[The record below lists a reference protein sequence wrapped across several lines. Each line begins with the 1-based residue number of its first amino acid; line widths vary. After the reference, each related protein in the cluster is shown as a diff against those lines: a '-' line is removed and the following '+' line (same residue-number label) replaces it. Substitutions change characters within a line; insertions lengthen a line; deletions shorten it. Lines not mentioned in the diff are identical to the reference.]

1 MAWWENRFL
10 KIKDGRLFI
19 QDREATQVAE
29 KHGTP
34 LFVYSQRQLISNF
47 RFLLE
52 LLKESTPLEVRI
64 CYAMKANAHPQ
75 LLNVLKREG
84 AWIDAV
90 SPGEVEESREAG
102 FPGKK
107 ILFTGTSV
115 SVDDLFHVFQQDDVI
130 VTIDASEQLESMKE
144 VKDSAFKRKTI
155 RVVLRWNPGIGR
167 GFSPKTT
174 TAGAKS
180 SDGIPVKFGIE
191 KKKVIPTLVKASEY
205 GFVPVG
211 LHQHLGSGWVAQDY
225 QAVKQAVDRMIQMAY
240 EVERHGFHLDF
251 LDFGG
256 GFGPR
261 YSEKQQIFPL
271 KRYVQHIGRRI
282 VQSGLK
288 LKALALEPGKY
299 LVGDA
304 GILLLCVEYIKESYG
319 NLFACVDAGT
329 YTSIP
334 RPVLYPQA
342 QHPIINCT
350 RIHTRKRVK
359 VTVAGNLCETG
370 DVFAREILM
379 PPPQRGDILAVLMA
393 GAYCRSMASRFN
405 LREIP
410 KEIIV

>member
-10 KIKDGRLFI
+10 KIKNGRLFI
-19 QDREATQVAE
+19 EGREATQLAE
-29 KHGTP
+29 KHGPP
-34 LFVYSQRQLISNF
+34 LFVYSQRQLLFNF
-47 RFLLE
+47 RSLFKLF
-52 LLKESTPLEVRI
+52 KESTPMEVRI
-64 CYAMKANAHPQ
+64 CYAMKANAHPR
-75 LLNVLKREG
+75 LMNVLKREG

-90 SPGEVEESREAG
+90 SPGEVEKSRETG

-115 SVDDLFHVFQQDDVI
+115 SADDLFRVFQQDDVI
-130 VTIDASEQLESMKE
+130 VTIDASEQLELMKE
-144 VKDSAFKRKTI
+144 VKDFAFKHKTI

-167 GFSPKTT
+167 GFSPKTI
-174 TAGAKS
+174 TAGARS

-191 KKKVIPTLVKASEY
+191 KKKVIPALVKASEY

-211 LHQHLGSGWVAQDY
+211 LHQHLGSGWIAQDY
-225 QAVKQAVDRMIQMAY
+225 QAVKHAVDRMIQMAC
-240 EVERHGFHLDF
+240 EVEQHGFRLDF
-251 LDFGG
+251 IDFGG

-261 YSEKQQIFPL
+261 YSEKQKIFPI
-271 KRYVQHIGRRI
+271 KKYVQYIGRRI
-282 VQSGLK
+282 AQSGLK
-288 LKALALEPGKY
+288 LKAVALEPGKY

-304 GILLLCVEYIKESYG
+304 GILLLRVEYIKESYG
-319 NLFACVDAGT
+319 NLFACVNAGT
-329 YTSIP
+329 FTSIP
-334 RPVLYPQA
+334 RPALYPQA

-350 RIHTRKRVK
+350 RINTKKRVK

-370 DVFAREILM
+370 DVFGQEILM

-410 KEIIV
+410 KEVIV